1 MVLRPCGDTLY
12 SPDFRSKLGFIDC
25 KAFMVDYPFIKSE
38 MIVKFS
44 IIQTEVTMFA
54 GLDIEKMIDTYV
66 VPWSINIA
74 LAIVV
79 FIVGRLIAKGLVKV
93 LERLLVRAKVDTMLV
108 EFIGSI
114 ASAALFLFVII
125 ASLDML
131 GVNTTSLI
139 AMLGAAG
146 LAVGLA
152 LQGSLQNFA
161 SGVLLIIFRPF
172 QVGNFIEAGGI
183 AGTVEKITIFN
194 TIMLTPDNREIIVP
208 NGAVYGGTI
217 TNISARDTRRVDM
230 VFGIGY
236 GDDIKKAKEIL
247 MQAMESDERIL
258 KDPAPMVALAELA
271 DSSVNFVVR
280 PWVNAADYW
289 AVKFD
294 FTEKI
299 KLAFD
304 EKGVSIPFPQMD
316 IHMDQAA

>member
-1 MVLRPCGDTLY
+1 M
-12 SPDFRSKLGFIDC
+12 
-25 KAFMVDYPFIKSE
+25 
-38 MIVKFS
+38 FS
-44 IIQTEVTMFA
+44 
-54 GLDIEKMIDTYV
+54 GLDIEKMVTDYV

-79 FIVGRLIAKGLVKV
+79 FIVGRLVAKGLVKV
-93 LERLLVRAKVDTMLV
+93 LEGVLVRSKVDSMLI

-114 ASAALFLFVII
+114 ASAALLLFVII

-161 SGVLLIIFRPF
+161 SGVLLIIYRPF
-172 QVGNFIEAGGI
+172 QVGNYIDAGGVS
-183 AGTVEKITIFN
+183 GTVEKITIFN
-194 TIMLTPDNREIIVP
+194 TIMLTPDNREIVVP

-217 TNISARDTRRVDM
+217 TNFSARATRRVDM

-236 GDDIKKAKEIL
+236 GDDIKKARDII
-247 MQAMESDERIL
+247 MQTMESDERIL
-258 KDPAPMVALAELA
+258 KDPAPKVALGELA

-280 PWVNAADYW
+280 PWVNASDYW
-289 AVKFD
+289 DVKWD
-294 FTEKI
+294 LTEKV

-304 EKGVSIPFPQMD
+304 DNGVSIPFPQMD
-316 IHMDQAA
+316 IHTDKAA

>member
-1 MVLRPCGDTLY
+1 
-12 SPDFRSKLGFIDC
+12 
-25 KAFMVDYPFIKSE
+25 
-38 MIVKFS
+38 MILEFDMEN
-44 IIQTEVTMFA
+44 IISM
-54 GLDIEKMIDTYV
+54 YV

-79 FIVGRLIAKGLVKV
+79 FIVGRLVAKGLVKV
-93 LERLLVRAKVDTMLV
+93 LERVLSNAKVDSMLV
-108 EFIGSI
+108 DFIGSI
-114 ASAALFLFVII
+114 ASAALLLFVII

-131 GVNTTSLI
+131 GLNTTSLI

-161 SGVLLIIFRPF
+161 SGVLLIVFRPF

-194 TIMLTPDNREIIVP
+194 TIMLTPDNREVIVP

-217 TNISARDTRRVDM
+217 TNFSARENRRINM

-236 GDDIKKAKEIL
+236 GDDIKKAKDLL
-247 MQAMESDERIL
+247 MKAMESDDRIL
-258 KDPAPMVALAELA
+258 KDPAPTVALGELA

-280 PWVNAADYW
+280 PWVKGADYW
-289 AVKFD
+289 DVKFD
-294 FTEKI
+294 LTEKI

-304 EKGVSIPFPQMD
+304 ANGVSIPFPQMD
-316 IHMDQAA
+316 VHTDKAA

>member
-1 MVLRPCGDTLY
+1 MLEELDVE
-12 SPDFRSKLGFIDC
+12 KL
-25 KAFMVDYPFIKSE
+25 
-38 MIVKFS
+38 
-44 IIQTEVTMFA
+44 
-54 GLDIEKMIDTYV
+54 LDVYV
-66 VPWSINIA
+66 IPWSINIA

-79 FIVGRLIAKGLVKV
+79 FVVGRLIAKGLVKV
-93 LERLLVRAKVDTMLV
+93 LERLLVRAKVDNMLV

-125 ASLDML
+125 AALDKL

-172 QVGNFIEAGGI
+172 QVGNFIDAGGVS
-183 AGTVEKITIFN
+183 GTVEKITIFN

-217 TNISARDTRRVDM
+217 TNFSARATRRVDM
-230 VFGIGY
+230 VFGISY
-236 GDDIKKAKEIL
+236 SDDIKKARDIL
-247 MQAMESDERIL
+247 METLEADERVL
-258 KDPAPMVALAELA
+258 KDPAPNVALSELA
-271 DSSVNFVVR
+271 NSSVNFVVR

-289 AVKFD
+289 DVKWD
-294 FTEKI
+294 MNKKI
-299 KLAFD
+299 KLALD
-304 EKGVSIPFPQMD
+304 ANGISIPFPQMD
-316 IHMDQAA
+316 VHMDKAA

>member
-1 MVLRPCGDTLY
+1 M
-12 SPDFRSKLGFIDC
+12 
-25 KAFMVDYPFIKSE
+25 
-38 MIVKFS
+38 
-44 IIQTEVTMFA
+44 EVTMFS
-54 GLDIEKMIDTYV
+54 GLDIERMVDVYI

-79 FIVGRLIAKGLVKV
+79 FVVGRLVAKGLVKV
-93 LERLLVRAKVDTMLV
+93 LERVLQNAKVDSMLI

-114 ASAALFLFVII
+114 AKAALLLFVII

-131 GVNTTSLI
+131 GVDTTSLI

-172 QVGNFIEAGGI
+172 TIGDVVEAGGI
-183 AGTVEKITIFN
+183 IGKVEKITIFN
-194 TIMLTPDNREIIVP
+194 TVMLTPDNREIIVP
-208 NGAVYGGTI
+208 NGAIYGGTI
-217 TNISARDTRRVDM
+217 TNLSARDTRRIDM

-236 GDDIKKAKEIL
+236 GDDIKKAKELL
-247 MQAMESDERIL
+247 MQAMESDSRIL
-258 KDPAPMVALAELA
+258 KDPAPVVALAELA

-280 PWVNAADYW
+280 PWVKGADYW
-289 AVKFD
+289 DVKFD
-294 FTEKI
+294 LTEHI

-304 EKGVSIPFPQMD
+304 EKGISIPFPQMD
-316 IHMDQAA
+316 VHMDQAA

>member
-1 MVLRPCGDTLY
+1 ML
-12 SPDFRSKLGFIDC
+12 
-25 KAFMVDYPFIKSE
+25 
-38 MIVKFS
+38 
-44 IIQTEVTMFA
+44 A
-54 GLDIEKMIDTYV
+54 GIDIEKIVDVYV
-66 VPWSINIA
+66 VPWSVNIA

-79 FIVGRLIAKGLVKV
+79 FIVGRLIAKVLVKV
-93 LERLLVRAKVDTMLV
+93 LEGLLVRAKVDTMLV

-114 ASAALFLFVII
+114 ASAALLLFVII

-172 QVGNFIEAGGI
+172 QVGNYIDAGGVS
-183 AGTVEKITIFN
+183 GTVEKITIFN

-208 NGAVYGGTI
+208 NAAVYGGTI
-217 TNISARDTRRVDM
+217 TNFSARATRRIDL

-236 GDDIKKAKEIL
+236 GDDVKKARDIMVKT
-247 MQAMESDERIL
+247 MESDERIL
-258 KDPAPMVALAELA
+258 KDPAPTVAVSELA

-280 PWVNAADYW
+280 PWVNASDYW
-289 AVKFD
+289 DVKWD
-294 FTEKI
+294 LTEKI

-304 EKGVSIPFPQMD
+304 EQGVSIPFPQMD
-316 IHMDQAA
+316 VHTDKAA

>member
-1 MVLRPCGDTLY
+1 ML
-12 SPDFRSKLGFIDC
+12 
-25 KAFMVDYPFIKSE
+25 
-38 MIVKFS
+38 
-44 IIQTEVTMFA
+44 A
-54 GLDIEKMIDTYV
+54 GIDIEKIVDVYV
-66 VPWSINIA
+66 VPWSVNIA

-93 LERLLVRAKVDTMLV
+93 LEGLLVRAKVDAMLI

-114 ASAALFLFVII
+114 ASAALLVMVII

-152 LQGSLQNFA
+152 VQGSLQNFA

-172 QVGNFIEAGGI
+172 QVGNYIDAGGVS
-183 AGTVEKITIFN
+183 GTVEKITIFN
-194 TIMLTPDNREIIVP
+194 TIMLTPDNREVIVP

-217 TNISARDTRRVDM
+217 TNFSARDTRRIDL

-236 GDDIKKAKEIL
+236 GDDVKKARDI
-247 MQAMESDERIL
+247 MVQTMESDERIL
-258 KDPAPMVALAELA
+258 KDPAPTVAVSELA

-280 PWVNAADYW
+280 PWVNASDYW
-289 AVKFD
+289 DVKWD
-294 FTEKI
+294 LTEKI

-304 EKGVSIPFPQMD
+304 AQGVSIPFPQMD
-316 IHMDQAA
+316 VHTDKAA

>member
-1 MVLRPCGDTLY
+1 M
-12 SPDFRSKLGFIDC
+12 
-25 KAFMVDYPFIKSE
+25 
-38 MIVKFS
+38 FS
-44 IIQTEVTMFA
+44 GIE
-54 GLDIEKMIDTYV
+54 IEKMVDV
-66 VPWSINIA
+66 
-74 LAIVV
+74 
-79 FIVGRLIAKGLVKV
+79 VGRIIAKVLVKV
-93 LERLLVRAKVDTMLV
+93 LERLLVRAKVDSMLI

-114 ASAALFLFVII
+114 ASAGLLLFVII

-194 TIMLTPDNREIIVP
+194 TVMLTPDNREIIVP

-217 TNISARDTRRVDM
+217 TNISARATRRIDM

-236 GDDIKKAKEIL
+236 GDDIKKAKELL
-247 MQAMESDERIL
+247 MKAMESDERIL
-258 KDPAPMVALAELA
+258 KDPAPVVALAELA

-289 AVKFD
+289 DVKFE

-304 EKGVSIPFPQMD
+304 DNGVSIPFPQMD
-316 IHMDQAA
+316 VHMDQAA

>member
-1 MVLRPCGDTLY
+1 M
-12 SPDFRSKLGFIDC
+12 
-25 KAFMVDYPFIKSE
+25 
-38 MIVKFS
+38 FS
-44 IIQTEVTMFA
+44 
-54 GLDIEKMIDTYV
+54 GLDIEKMVDVYV

-74 LAIVV
+74 MAIVV
-79 FIVGRLIAKGLVKV
+79 FIVGRFVAKGLVKV
-93 LERLLVRAKVDTMLV
+93 LERLLVRAKVDPMLV
-108 EFIGSI
+108 DFIGSI
-114 ASAALFLFVII
+114 ASAGLLLFVII
-125 ASLDML
+125 ASLDRL
-131 GVNTTSLI
+131 GVDTTSLI

-217 TNISARDTRRVDM
+217 TNISARATRRIDM

-236 GDDIKKAKEIL
+236 GDDIKKAKDLL

-289 AVKFD
+289 DVKFE

-304 EKGVSIPFPQMD
+304 DNGVSIPFPQMD
-316 IHMDQAA
+316 VHTDKAA

>member
-1 MVLRPCGDTLY
+1 M
-12 SPDFRSKLGFIDC
+12 
-25 KAFMVDYPFIKSE
+25 
-38 MIVKFS
+38 
-44 IIQTEVTMFA
+44 EVTMFA
-54 GLDIEKMIDTYV
+54 GLDVERMVDVYV

-114 ASAALFLFVII
+114 AGAALFLFVII

-172 QVGNFIEAGGI
+172 QVGNFIDAGGI
-183 AGTVEKITIFN
+183 SGTVEKITIFN
-194 TIMLTPDNREIIVP
+194 TILLTPDNREIIVP
-208 NGAVYGGTI
+208 NGSVYGGTI
-217 TNISARDTRRVDM
+217 TNYSARATRRVDM
-230 VFGIGY
+230 VFGISY
-236 GDDIKKAKEIL
+236 SDDLKKARDIL
-247 MQAMESDERIL
+247 METLEADERVL
-258 KDPAPMVALAELA
+258 KDPAPNVALSELA

-289 AVKFD
+289 DVKWD
-294 FTEKI
+294 MNEKI

-304 EKGVSIPFPQMD
+304 AQGVSIPFPQMD

>member
-1 MVLRPCGDTLY
+1 MEV
-12 SPDFRSKLGFIDC
+12 
-25 KAFMVDYPFIKSE
+25 E
-38 MIVKFS
+38 ML
-44 IIQTEVTMFA
+44 A
-54 GLDIEKMIDTYV
+54 GIDIEKIVDVYV
-66 VPWSINIA
+66 VPWSVNIA

-79 FIVGRLIAKGLVKV
+79 FIVGRLIAKVLVKV
-93 LERLLVRAKVDTMLV
+93 LEGLLVRAKVDTMLV

-114 ASAALFLFVII
+114 ASAALLLFVII

-161 SGVLLIIFRPF
+161 YID
-172 QVGNFIEAGGI
+172 AGGVS
-183 AGTVEKITIFN
+183 GTVEKITIFN

-208 NGAVYGGTI
+208 NAAVYGGTI
-217 TNISARDTRRVDM
+217 TNFSARATRRIDL

-236 GDDIKKAKEIL
+236 GDDVKKARDIMVKT
-247 MQAMESDERIL
+247 MESDERIL
-258 KDPAPMVALAELA
+258 KDPAPTVAVSELA

-280 PWVNAADYW
+280 PWVNASDYW
-289 AVKFD
+289 DVKWD
-294 FTEKI
+294 LTEKI

-304 EKGVSIPFPQMD
+304 EQGVSIPFPQMD
-316 IHMDQAA
+316 VHTDKAA

>member
-1 MVLRPCGDTLY
+1 
-12 SPDFRSKLGFIDC
+12 
-25 KAFMVDYPFIKSE
+25 
-38 MIVKFS
+38 
-44 IIQTEVTMFA
+44 MFA
-54 GLDIEKMIDTYV
+54 GLDIEKMVDVYV

-93 LERLLVRAKVDTMLV
+93 LERILGRAKVDSMLV

-114 ASAALFLFVII
+114 ARAVLLLFVII

-131 GVNTTSLI
+131 GVDTTSLI

-172 QVGNFIEAGGI
+172 MVGDVIDAGGVI
-183 AGTVEKITIFN
+183 GKVEKITIFS
-194 TIMLTPDNREIIVP
+194 TVMLTPDNREIIVP
-208 NGAVYGGTI
+208 NGSIYGGTI
-217 TNISARDTRRVDM
+217 TNISARATRRIDM

-236 GDDIKKAKEIL
+236 GDDIKKARDI
-247 MQAMESDERIL
+247 MVQVMGSDERIL
-258 KDPAPMVALAELA
+258 KDPAPQVAVSELA

-289 AVKFD
+289 DVKFD
-294 FTEKI
+294 LTEKI
-299 KLAFD
+299 KIAFD
-304 EKGVSIPFPQMD
+304 AQGVSIPFPQMD
-316 IHMDQAA
+316 VHMDQAA

>member
-1 MVLRPCGDTLY
+1 M
-12 SPDFRSKLGFIDC
+12 
-25 KAFMVDYPFIKSE
+25 
-38 MIVKFS
+38 FS
-44 IIQTEVTMFA
+44 
-54 GLDIEKMIDTYV
+54 GLDVEKMITIYV
-66 VPWSINIA
+66 VPWFINIA

-79 FIVGRLIAKGLVKV
+79 FVVGRLIAKGLVKV
-93 LERLLVRAKVDTMLV
+93 LERVLRNAKVDSMLV

-114 ASAALFLFVII
+114 ASAALLLFVII

-131 GVNTTSLI
+131 GVATTSLI

-172 QVGNFIEAGGI
+172 QVGNYIEAGGT

-194 TIMLTPDNREIIVP
+194 TVILSPDNREIVVP
-208 NGAVYGGTI
+208 NSAIYGGTI
-217 TNISARDTRRVDM
+217 TNISARATRRIDM

-258 KDPAPMVALAELA
+258 KDPAPVVALAELA
-271 DSSVNFVVR
+271 DSSVNFIVR
-280 PWVNAADYW
+280 PWVNRADYGD
-289 AVKFD
+289 VKYALN
-294 FTEKI
+294 EHV

-304 EKGVSIPFPQMD
+304 ANGVSIPFPQMD
-316 IHMDQAA
+316 VHMEQAT

>member
-1 MVLRPCGDTLY
+1 M
-12 SPDFRSKLGFIDC
+12 
-25 KAFMVDYPFIKSE
+25 E
-38 MIVKFS
+38 VK
-44 IIQTEVTMFA
+44 MLA
-54 GLDIEKMIDTYV
+54 GIDIEKIVDVYV
-66 VPWSINIA
+66 VPWSVNIA

-93 LERLLVRAKVDTMLV
+93 LEGLLVRAKVDAMLI

-114 ASAALFLFVII
+114 ASAALLLFVII

-172 QVGNFIEAGGI
+172 QVGNYIDAGGVS
-183 AGTVEKITIFN
+183 GTVEKITIFN

-208 NGAVYGGTI
+208 NAAVYGGTI
-217 TNISARDTRRVDM
+217 TNFSARATRRIDL

-236 GDDIKKAKEIL
+236 GDDVKKARDI
-247 MQAMESDERIL
+247 MVQTMESDERIL
-258 KDPAPMVALAELA
+258 KDPAPTVAVSELA

-280 PWVNAADYW
+280 PWVNASDYW
-289 AVKFD
+289 DVKWD
-294 FTEKI
+294 LTEKI

-304 EKGVSIPFPQMD
+304 AQGVSIPFPQMD
-316 IHMDQAA
+316 VHTDKAA

>member
-1 MVLRPCGDTLY
+1 M
-12 SPDFRSKLGFIDC
+12 
-25 KAFMVDYPFIKSE
+25 
-38 MIVKFS
+38 FS
-44 IIQTEVTMFA
+44 
-54 GLDIEKMIDTYV
+54 GLDIEKMVDVYV

-79 FIVGRLIAKGLVKV
+79 FIVGRLVAKGLIKV
-93 LERLLVRAKVDTMLV
+93 LERVLRNAKVDSMLI

-114 ASAALFLFVII
+114 ASAGLLLFVII

-194 TIMLTPDNREIIVP
+194 TIMLTSDNQEIIIP
-208 NGAVYGGTI
+208 NGAIYGGTI
-217 TNISARDTRRVDM
+217 TNFSARDTRRIDM

-236 GDDIKKAKEIL
+236 GDDIKKAKDIL
-247 MQAMESDERIL
+247 MNALESDERIL
-258 KDPAPMVALAELA
+258 KDPAPVVALTELA
-271 DSSVNFVVR
+271 DSSVNFIVR
-280 PWVNAADYW
+280 PWVNRADYGD
-289 AVKFD
+289 VKYALN
-294 FTEKI
+294 EHI

-304 EKGVSIPFPQMD
+304 ENGISIPFPQMD
-316 IHMDQAA
+316 VHTDKAA

>member
-1 MVLRPCGDTLY
+1 ML
-12 SPDFRSKLGFIDC
+12 
-25 KAFMVDYPFIKSE
+25 
-38 MIVKFS
+38 
-44 IIQTEVTMFA
+44 A
-54 GLDIEKMIDTYV
+54 GIDIEKIVDVYV
-66 VPWSINIA
+66 VPWSVNIA

-79 FIVGRLIAKGLVKV
+79 FIVGRLIAKVLVKV
-93 LERLLVRAKVDTMLV
+93 LEGLLVRAKVDTMLV

-114 ASAALFLFVII
+114 ASAALLLFVII

-172 QVGNFIEAGGI
+172 QVGNYIDAGGVS
-183 AGTVEKITIFN
+183 GTVEKITIFN

-208 NGAVYGGTI
+208 NAAVYGGTI
-217 TNISARDTRRVDM
+217 TNFSARATRRIDL

-236 GDDIKKAKEIL
+236 GDDVKKARDI
-247 MQAMESDERIL
+247 MVQTMESDDRIL
-258 KDPAPMVALAELA
+258 KDPAPTVAVSELA

-280 PWVNAADYW
+280 PWVNASDYW
-289 AVKFD
+289 DVKWD
-294 FTEKI
+294 LTEKI

-304 EKGVSIPFPQMD
+304 EQGVSIPFPQMD
-316 IHMDQAA
+316 VHTDKAA